1 MACWGWYDSR
11 LRKVRDLGC
20 GGYRIVLELQ
30 TRRVECRRCGGVK
43 LERLD
48 FLADNPRYT
57 ERFAMD
63 VGARCRR
70 ASVRDVG
77 RELKLDWHTVKTLEK
92 QYMRAQLAAAGAP
105 SPAVIGIDEISVRK
119 GHAYRI
125 VVSDLIAR
133 RPIWFGGEDR
143 SEASLAQFYDW
154 LGPEKCGQIRLAV
167 MDMWKPFRNATVA
180 AAPQAAIL
188 FDKFHIMRHLGE
200 ALDKVRKAE
209 YARLTGKD
217 RRFIKGQ
224 KYTLL
229 SRHENLTLEGRR
241 SLKLLLA
248 ANKRLNIA
256 YILKE
261 SFGQLWSY
269 QREPWAR
276 RFFDNWRKS
285 LRWQRLKPY
294 QRFAAMIERH
304 WDGIAAFCKPENKV
318 SLGFVEGLNNKIR
331 VLQRR
336 AYGLRDQ
343 DYLRLKVL
351 TCMLDPL

>member
-1 MACWGWYDSR
+1 MR
-11 LRKVRDLGC
+11 QVRDLGC
-20 GGYRIVLELQ
+20 GGYRVLLELEV
-30 TRRVECRRCGGVK
+30 RRVACPGCGGVK
-43 LERLD
+43 SERLS
-48 FLADNPRYT
+48 FLSDNPRYP

-63 VGARCRR
+63 VGRQCSR
-70 ASVRDVG
+70 ASVRDVA
-77 RELKLDWHTVKTLEK
+77 RELVLDWDTVKDLET
-92 QYMRAQLAAAGAP
+92 QYMRAQLVAAGLPAP
-105 SPAVIGIDEISVRK
+105 QVIGVDEISVRK
-119 GHAYRI
+119 GHSYRI
-125 VVSDLIAR
+125 VVSDLLAR

-143 SEASLAQFYDW
+143 SEASMAQFYDW
-154 LGPEKCGQIRLAV
+154 LGPRKCRHIRLAV
-167 MDMWKPFRNATVA
+167 MDIWKPFRNATRA

-224 KYTLL
+224 RYTLL
-229 SRHENLTLEGRR
+229 SRRQNLTLEGRR

-248 ANKRLNIA
+248 ANKRLNTA
-256 YILKE
+256 YLLKE

-269 QREPWAR
+269 QREAWAR
-276 RFFDNWRKS
+276 RFFDNWRTS

-294 QRFAAMIERH
+294 ERFADMIDRH
-304 WDGIAAFCKPENKV
+304 WDGSAAYCRPDNKV

-331 VLQRR
+331 VFQRR